1 MNDEMLILS
10 VNVIP
15 EFSEFLS
22 ALKIKNATL
31 GAQLFKS
38 VYDHIF
44 VASTDLKR
52 EYERYYCVE
61 YPSLSE
67 YLQCANDVYLEE
79 DELEKNHILEFR
91 QDNGLMND
99 AYDDNILETI
109 VECIRK
115 LEAER
120 EN

>member
-1 MNDEMLILS
+1 MDEEKLIFA

-15 EFSEFLS
+15 EFDDFLA
-22 ALKIKNATL
+22 ALKLNNAGL

-44 VASTDLKR
+44 VASADLRR
-52 EYERYYCVE
+52 EYDRYYCVE
-61 YPSLSE
+61 YPSLAE
-67 YLQCANDVYLEE
+67 YLECAHDVYL
-79 DELEKNHILEFR
+79 DQDDLEKNHILTFK

-99 AYDDNILETI
+99 AYDDNILETVI
-109 VECIRK
+109 DSIRK
-115 LEAER
+115 LESEY